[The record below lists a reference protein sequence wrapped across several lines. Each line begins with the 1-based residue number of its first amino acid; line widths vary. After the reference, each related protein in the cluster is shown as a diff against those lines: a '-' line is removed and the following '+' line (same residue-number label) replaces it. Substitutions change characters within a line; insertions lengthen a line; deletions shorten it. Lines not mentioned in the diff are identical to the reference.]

1 MKRYIFTL
9 ILMTS
14 FTGFTFANGNNGKAA
29 AKSTPTVMVPAE
41 TSAALSMKQLQEE
54 NMLLKQQLMSLFNEN
69 EELKGTLNFQST
81 MTNMFSQLG
90 QQKLSEQLEEMNAT
104 LNYNHMMANML
115 LKIKQSSK

>member
-14 FTGFTFANGNNGKAA
+14 FTGFTFANVNNGKAA
-29 AKSTPTVMVPAE
+29 TKSTPTVMVPAE